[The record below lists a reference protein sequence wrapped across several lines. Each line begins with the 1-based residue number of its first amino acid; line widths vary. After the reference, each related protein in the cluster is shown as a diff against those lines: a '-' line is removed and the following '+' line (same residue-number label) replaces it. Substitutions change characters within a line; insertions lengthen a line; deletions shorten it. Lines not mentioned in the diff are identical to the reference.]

1 MDSSILKAVGFVHL
15 HVHSAYSLRE
25 GALSIETLAK
35 LANADAMPSLAITDA
50 NNLFGALEFSEKL
63 AKSGVQPI
71 IGAEITVDFG
81 DAAPAF
87 WRGVERDNA
96 RARIVL
102 LAQNEAGY
110 RNLLSLVSAL
120 WLDPKDGDEAH
131 IPFAGL
137 SASDGLIALTGGPA
151 GPIDRALKA
160 GMADLAE
167 RRLARLT
174 QAFGARLYVE
184 IQRHGLESERLNEPQ
199 LIDLADRLGLPLVA
213 TNEPYFADASD
224 YEAHDALLCIAD
236 GALISTAERRRLT
249 PEHRFK
255 TRAEMTE
262 LFADL
267 PEATEASV
275 EIAMR
280 CAYRPPTRK
289 PILPRFSVPGG
300 AAVDEAQELRRQAR
314 AGLAARLTTHGF
326 APGLSEE
333 DYEKRLAFELDVIV
347 NMAFAGYFL
356 IVADFIQWAKA
367 QGIPVGPGRGS
378 GAGSLV
384 AWALTITD
392 LDPLR
397 FGLLFERFLN
407 PERVSMPDFDVDF
420 CQERRD
426 EVIAYVRERYG
437 ADRVAQIITFGS
449 FLARGVMRNVGRV
462 LEMPLGQV
470 DKLAKLV
477 PQNPAHPVSLK
488 QAVADEARLQEA
500 AKADEKV
507 AKMLA
512 IAERLEGLY
521 SNASTHAAGVV
532 IGDRPLIELVPLY
545 RDPKSSMPATQFNM
559 KWVEPAGL
567 MKFDFLGLKTLTV
580 LKRAVDLVARRGI
593 AVDLSKI
600 PLDDERTY
608 QMLGRGETVG
618 VFQVESGGMR
628 KALMDMRADRFED
641 LIALVALYRPG
652 PMANI
657 PLYCAR
663 KLGQEKVEY
672 AHPLLEPILKDTFG
686 VITYQEQVQQT
697 AKDLAGYSLAQAD
710 ILRRA
715 MGKKIKKE
723 MDAQRER
730 FVTGAVDRG
739 IGKMTADAI
748 FDACAKFAEY
758 GFNKS
763 HSAPY
768 AFITYQ
774 TAWFKANHPAEFL
787 AASMTLDKGNTDKLA
802 EFRAEAE
809 RLGIK
814 VRPPTVNE
822 SLVDFDVRAS
832 AEGAPTI
839 HYALSAIKG
848 VGEAQAEALAA
859 ARGGRAFRSLS
870 DLAMRLDPRHV
881 NKKALESLAAA
892 GAFDCL
898 EKERAV
904 AFAGVEPMLAIANR
918 GVMEKASGQNAL
930 FGEAEAPALRT
941 QAAPWSE
948 SERLRHEFDA
958 VGFFLSG
965 HPLEAYDAALKRLRA
980 TRWAEFARAV
990 RGGASTARLGAT
1002 VLDRAERRSRNG
1014 GKIGVVQLSDPS
1026 GRYEAILFEEGLNQF
1041 RDLLE
1046 KGGDVLVT
1054 LQAAVEGEDV
1064 RARIVNVERLTDAA
1078 AKVHKG
1084 LRVFVRDET
1093 PLASIA
1099 SRLGARGEGE
1109 VSLVVILGPED
1120 GEVEIRLPGRYA
1132 VSAALAGALKAA
1144 PGVVAVEHV

>member
-1 MDSSILKAVGFVHL
+1 MAHQMRARSSPRNPGRAFQQGRGVPSSATLLPQGRRGQNERMDSSILKAVGFVHL

-25 GALSIETLAK
+25 GALAIETLAK
-35 LANADAMPSLAITDA
+35 LAKADAMPALAITDA

-110 RNLLSLVSAL
+110 RNLLRLVSAL

-131 IPFAGL
+131 IPFAAL
-137 SASDGLIALTGGPA
+137 SASEGLIALTGGPA

-160 GMADLAE
+160 GLADLAE
-167 RRLARLT
+167 RRLARLAET
-174 QAFGARLYVE
+174 FGARLYVE

-199 LIDLADRLGLPLVA
+199 LIDLADRRGLALVA

-236 GALISTAERRRLT
+236 GALVSASERRRLT

-255 TRAEMTE
+255 ARVEMTE

-289 PILPRFSVPGG
+289 PILPRFSVVGG
-300 AAVDEAQELRRQAR
+300 AAVDEDQELRRQAR
-314 AGLAARLTTHGF
+314 EGLAARLKTHGL

-333 DYEKRLAFELDVIV
+333 DYGKRLAFELDVIV

-367 QGIPVGPGRGS
+367 HGIPVGPGRGS

-545 RDPKSSMPATQFNM
+545 RDPKSAMPATQFNM

-593 AVDLSKI
+593 AVDLSKV

-628 KALMDMRADRFED
+628 KAVMDMRADRFED

-686 VITYQEQVQQT
+686 VITYQEQVQQI

-739 IGKMTADAI
+739 VDKTTADAI

-809 RLGIK
+809 RLAIK
-814 VRPPTVNE
+814 VRPPSVNE
-822 SLVDFDVRAS
+822 
-832 AEGAPTI
+832 I
-839 HYALSAIKG
+839 
-848 VGEAQAEALAA
+848 
-859 ARGGRAFRSLS
+859 
-870 DLAMRLDPRHV
+870 
-881 NKKALESLAAA
+881 A
-892 GAFDCL
+892 G
-898 EKERAV
+898 
-904 AFAGVEPMLAIANR
+904 
-918 GVMEKASGQNAL
+918 
-930 FGEAEAPALRT
+930 
-941 QAAPWSE
+941 
-948 SERLRHEFDA
+948 
-958 VGFFLSG
+958 
-965 HPLEAYDAALKRLRA
+965 
-980 TRWAEFARAV
+980 
-990 RGGASTARLGAT
+990 
-1002 VLDRAERRSRNG
+1002 
-1014 GKIGVVQLSDPS
+1014 
-1026 GRYEAILFEEGLNQF
+1026 
-1041 RDLLE
+1041 
-1046 KGGDVLVT
+1046 
-1054 LQAAVEGEDV
+1054 
-1064 RARIVNVERLTDAA
+1064 
-1078 AKVHKG
+1078 
-1084 LRVFVRDET
+1084 
-1093 PLASIA
+1093 
-1099 SRLGARGEGE
+1099 
-1109 VSLVVILGPED
+1109 
-1120 GEVEIRLPGRYA
+1120 
-1132 VSAALAGALKAA
+1132 
-1144 PGVVAVEHV
+1144 